1 MDRDEF
7 ILEIRAIAAKNS
19 GVPPGWQK
27 FSSETR
33 VSESSWRGKYWARWG
48 DALIEA
54 GFAPNKLN
62 EKYDRV
68 FLLTKLAELTMRLG
82 RYPVVSEFK
91 LSKQKDESLPSYEA
105 FSQLGDK
112 FRRIEAL
119 RKFVLSSSEFQEVA
133 KLLPQKNE
141 GVSDDPEQVESGKE
155 ASDGFVYML
164 KLGKRC
170 KIGKTFSV
178 PRRHR
183 EISLELPDKPDVVHS
198 IRTDDPD
205 GIEKYWHGR
214 FEKKRTNGEWFA
226 LDAADIR
233 AFKKRKFM

>member
-1 MDRDEF
+1 MNRDEF
-7 ILEIRAIAAKNS
+7 ISAIREIAGRNGGSA
-19 GVPPGWQK
+19 PGWQK

-48 DALIEA
+48 DALVEA
-54 GFAPNKLN
+54 GFSPNKLA
-62 EKYDRV
+62 EKYDQS
-68 FLLTKLAELTMRLG
+68 FLLTKLAELTQRLG
-82 RYPVVSEFK
+82 RYPVASELK
-91 LSKQKDESLPSYEA
+91 LAKKVDETLPSPAA
-105 FSQLGDK
+105 FSRLGDK
-112 FRRIEAL
+112 WQRIEAL
-119 RKFVLSSSEFQEVA
+119 RLFVTASPDFKDVLS
-133 KLLPQKNE
+133 LLPDR
-141 GVSDDPEQVESGKE
+141 SDREPPSAKPEPSDEST
-155 ASDGFVYML
+155 DGFVYML
-164 KLGKRC
+164 KLGKRY

-226 LDAADIR
+226 LDLADIR
-233 AFKKRKFM
+233 IFKKRKFM

>member
-1 MDRDEF
+1 MNRDEF
-7 ILEIRAIAAKNS
+7 ISAIREIAARN
-19 GVPPGWQK
+19 GGGAPGWGK

-54 GFAPNKLN
+54 GFSPNKLV
-62 EKYDRV
+62 EKYDRA
-68 FLLTKLAELTMRLG
+68 FLLVKLAELTRKLG
-82 RYPVVSEFK
+82 KYPVASEFK
-91 LSKQKDESLPSYEA
+91 LARKEDDALPSYAA
-105 FSQLGDK
+105 FSQLGSNAE
-112 FRRIEAL
+112 RIEAL
-119 RKFVLSSSEFQEVA
+119 RQFAVASPSFQDILGLIPDAPER
-133 KLLPQKNE
+133 
-141 GVSDDPEQVESGKE
+141 EQVSVTSESPDDLT
-155 ASDGFVYML
+155 DGFVYML
-164 KLGKRC
+164 KLGKRY

-183 EISLELPDKPDVVHS
+183 EISLELPEKPDVVHS

-226 LDAADIR
+226 LDLADIR
-233 AFKKRKFM
+233 VFKKRKFM

>member
-1 MDRDEF
+1 MSRDEF
-7 ILEIRAIAAKNS
+7 IAAIRDIAARS
-19 GVPPGWQK
+19 GGIAPGWQK

-48 DALIEA
+48 DALVEA
-54 GFAPNKLN
+54 GFRPNKLN
-62 EKYDRV
+62 EKYDQS
-68 FLLTKLAELTMRLG
+68 FLLAKLAELTKRLG
-82 RYPVVSEFK
+82 RYPVASEFK
-91 LSKQKDESLPSYEA
+91 LAKRDDDTLPSYAA

-112 FRRIEAL
+112 SQRIEVL
-119 RKFVLSSSEFQEVA
+119 RQFVIASPNLQDVLR
-133 KLLPQKNE
+133 LLPDTLDREPFSANPESSNE
-141 GVSDDPEQVESGKE
+141 ST
-155 ASDGFVYML
+155 DGFVYML
-164 KLGKRC
+164 KLGKRY

-183 EISLELPDKPDVVHS
+183 EISLELPDKPDAVHS

-214 FEKKRTNGEWFA
+214 FDKKRTNGEWFA
-226 LDAADIR
+226 LDLMDIR